1 MNESNQTFA
10 GMTRYRWV
18 VCSMLFLATAI
29 NYMDRQV
36 LSLTWKDFISPEF
49 GWNDT
54 DYGLITGCFSIVYAI
69 AMLVVG
75 KFIDKVGARR
85 GYLWAIGLWSAG
97 ACQRT
102 VGRRV
107 ADGLRGGA
115 AEPVRVADG
124 GGRRM
129 DGVYGQCLALSGCPL
144 RTGHRGVGKLPG
156 SH

>member
-75 KFIDKVGARR
+75 KFIDKVGR
-85 GYLWAIGLWSAG
+85 
-97 ACQRT
+97 
-102 VGRRV
+102 
-107 ADGLRGGA
+107 GA
-115 AEPVRVADG
+115 AICGP
-124 GGRRM
+124 
-129 DGVYGQCLALSGCPL
+129 SGCGRP
-144 RTGHRGVGKLPG
+144 GHASMPSVGLPPTDCWAASG
-156 SH
+156 